1 MRLGSVSLTGNSCVS
16 GVAAVLYLSFTTSGW
31 EHFLHIHFL
40 CLCSS
45 YFVNDPLPHGNN
57 TTCGAMCYIISPAF
71 LSAYEEVSSRSWNLF
86 FLLRASHRSW
96 KSQQII
102 NTAVTFLC
110 ELCLSSAPCSQMV
123 LGRLSYCELPW
134 LIVQHVLVN
143 QACPQWQLLSR
154 HYNELPK
161 PL

>member
-1 MRLGSVSLTGNSCVS
+1 MCKRCCCRAVSVVHHIRLGAFLAHPFSLSVQFLFCKWSPASWKQHHMRRY
-16 GVAAVLYLSFTTSGW
+16 VLYNQSRLPF
-31 EHFLHIHFL
+31 
-40 CLCSS
+40 CLRRGQFSILE
-45 YFVNDPLPHGNN
+45 P
-57 TTCGAMCYIISPAF
+57 
-71 LSAYEEVSSRSWNLF
+71 F